1 MEKSAIHRLIGGV
14 KRYLHLQRDFVMLTL
29 AEKLT
34 VLLPVLLAGGIVLL
48 LASLVLIFG
57 SLAVSAQLAEWT
69 DSVAVGHCIVAAF
82 YLLLGIVVWLNRK
95 RRISNPIAGFL
106 ATLLLEDLDGK
117 SKDEKD

>member
-14 KRYLHLQRDFVMLTL
+14 KRYLHLQRDFMMLTL

-34 VLLPVLLAGGIVLL
+34 VLLTVLLAGGIVLL
-48 LASLVLIFG
+48 LAALVLIFV

-69 DSVAVGHCIVAAF
+69 GSVALGHCIVGAF
-82 YLLLGIVVWLNRK
+82 YLVAGIVVWANRK
-95 RRISNPIAGFL
+95 RWIANPIAGFL

-117 SKDEKD
+117 KSGKE

>member
-34 VLLPVLLAGGIVLL
+34 VLLTVLLAGGIVLL
-48 LASLVLIFG
+48 LAALVLIFG

-69 DSVAVGHCIVAAF
+69 GSVALGHCIVAAF
-82 YLLLGIVVWLNRK
+82 YLVLGIVVWLNRK
-95 RRISNPIAGFL
+95 RWIANPIAGFL

-117 SKDEKD
+117 SKDEND